1 MMTLTKSTTEIPL
14 DEIDRLRIILKKYL
28 PTIKSEKLSMI
39 ALHLSDIS
47 DEIPR
52 FQKNYTALVQREEL
66 SEDDFIDCIAE
77 LEVSVFHMLGH
88 IKDLHKRLKKAV
100 DALP

>member
-1 MMTLTKSTTEIPL
+1 MMNSMQPTMKNSV
-14 DEIDRLRIILKKYL
+14 DELHQFITVLKKHL
-28 PTIKSEKLSMI
+28 PKVKENKLSMI

-52 FQKNYTALVQREEL
+52 FQKNYTALVQSEEL

-77 LEVSVFHMLGH
+77 LEVSVFHILGH
-88 IKDLHKRLKKAV
+88 IKDLHKLLKKAV